1 MDTSESSLFIVCR
14 TDGWPSEFEMSGRRK
29 GKEGGRREE
38 RGNENN
44 LTI

>member
-1 MDTSESSLFIVCR
+1 MDTSESPLFIVRR
-14 TDGWPSEFEMSGRRK
+14 TDGWPTEFEMSGRRK
-29 GKEGGRREE
+29 GGKGKGK